1 MAKRSASRKTQQLQK
16 ELYQLQTSGT
26 VVWANF
32 RKTHQDFYRH
42 LAEVYFWWLEALKI
56 PGFLEAEYEKTKRR
70 HREVKYGRNYTRL
83 LVRVWGDNNCSNSDL
98 DRHSRALNKIHK
110 EYLSREAYYAKD
122 GVAKL
127 AQFIENNGGVNGLTG
142 YGSVDSE
149 KIALHKVSINPTP
162 PRATEKQKFEAL
174 LKSASEYYA
183 QSTAPAHAFQT
194 TLPVT
199 DDDLAVVLVRRTAAG
214 YQLLGA
220 TNEKQLVEAA
230 AVVNYKHI
238 FSVLPPS
245 VRSLI
250 ETLRTQCLPPHI
262 LLMQRDL
269 VDETKLKHSDG
280 AKMLSMRRLLY
291 RSERNDFLLSPVR
304 SHSGVVTCAVPKH
317 GVLDQVQ
324 GDVFLSSRARLALEQ
339 LAISNYEFNL
349 YKAEAEDQIR
359 RYKPEDSAS
368 HVLRL
373 QSMAN
378 EDDHLLLDFWQYDRQ
393 LNPSLPQVELDMT
406 GKADWKTDVTLSW
419 LRELSNNIVSKW
431 FASHAN
437 YIKRDHQKVCRLE
450 LGRNNITI
458 GFVNRDG
465 VFEHKH
471 IIPLSKQVPGF
482 VTLNLLFL
490 TKDLMPVLA
499 SVADFEVIGDVQ
511 VSATA
516 HVLLLEFETAAT
528 KFSIAVPTVND
539 KEIRSTKVFTT
550 YEPTVKPDN
559 QFEAVDEEFD
569 FEEEAAIWTSG
580 ASK

>member
-16 ELYQLQTSGT
+16 ELYQLQTNGT

-32 RKTHQDFYRH
+32 RKSNQAFYRH
-42 LAEVYFWWLEALKI
+42 LAEVYFWWVEALKV
-56 PGFLEAEYEKTKRR
+56 PGLLEAEYAKTKRR
-70 HREVKYGRNYTRL
+70 HREVHYGRNYTRL

-98 DRHSRALNKIHK
+98 DRHSRALNKINK
-110 EYLSREAYYAKD
+110 EYLSREPYYAKD

-127 AQFIENNGGVNGLTG
+127 AQFIENSGGINGLTG
-142 YGSVDSE
+142 YGGADSD
-149 KIALHKVSINPTP
+149 KIARDKVSINLTP

-194 TLPVT
+194 ALPVT

-220 TNEKQLVEAA
+220 TNDKQLVEAA

-238 FSVLPPS
+238 FSTLPPS

-262 LLMQRDL
+262 LLIQRDL
-269 VDETKLKHSDG
+269 VDKTKQKHSDG
-280 AKMLSMRRLLY
+280 TKMLSMRRLLY
-291 RSERNDFLLSPVR
+291 RSARNDFLLSPIR
-304 SHSGVVTCAVPKH
+304 THSGVVTCAVPKH
-317 GVLDQVQ
+317 GVLDHVE

-349 YKAEAEDQIR
+349 YKAEAEDRIR
-359 RYKPEDSAS
+359 QYKPEDSAS

-378 EDDHLLLDFWQYDRQ
+378 GDDHLLLDFWQYDREI
-393 LNPSLPQVELDMT
+393 NPPLPQVELDMI

-419 LRELSNNIVSKW
+419 LRELSNNFVSKW
-431 FASHAN
+431 FASHAKN
-437 YIKRDHQKVCRLE
+437 IKRDHQIVCQLE
-450 LGRNNITI
+450 LKRNEITI
-458 GFVNRDG
+458 SYVKRNG
-465 VFEHKH
+465 VFEHKKN
-471 IIPLSKQVPGF
+471 IQLAKPVPGF

-499 SVADFEVIGDVQ
+499 SVADFEVMGDVQ

-550 YEPTVKPDN
+550 YQPTVKREN
-559 QFEAVDEEFD
+559 QFETVDEEFD
-569 FEEEAAIWTSG
+569 YEEEAALWTSG

>member
-1 MAKRSASRKTQQLQK
+1 MATRSASRKTQKLQK
-16 ELYQLQTSGT
+16 ELYQLQTNGT

-32 RKTHQDFYRH
+32 RKSNKAFYRH
-42 LAEVYFWWLEALKI
+42 LAEIYFWWLEALNI
-56 PGFLEAEYEKTKRR
+56 PGLLEAEYEKTNRR
-70 HREVKYGRNYTRL
+70 QREVRYGHNYTRL
-83 LVRVWGDNNCSNSDL
+83 LVRVWGSNNCTNADL
-98 DRHSRALNKIHK
+98 DRHSRALNKINE

-122 GVAKL
+122 GVERIAK
-127 AQFIENNGGVNGLTG
+127 FVEDKGGVNGLTG
-142 YGSVDSE
+142 YAKADGDKDADDE
-149 KIALHKVSINPTP
+149 TRINLTP
-162 PRATEKQKFEAL
+162 PRATEKEKFEAL
-174 LKSASEYYA
+174 LKSASAYYA
-183 QSTAPAHAFQT
+183 QSAAPAHAFQT
-194 TLPVT
+194 ALPVT
-199 DDDLAVVLVRRTAAG
+199 DDDLAVILVRRTAAG

-220 TNEKQLVEAA
+220 TNDQQAVEAA

-238 FSVLPPS
+238 FSALPPS

-262 LLMQRDL
+262 LKIQRDL
-269 VDETKLKHSDG
+269 VDKTKLKHSDG
-280 AKMLSMRRLLY
+280 TKMLSMRRLLY
-291 RSERNDFLLSPVR
+291 RRERNDFLLSPIR
-304 SHSGVVTCAVPKH
+304 SHSGVVTCAEPKH
-317 GVLDQVQ
+317 GALDSVE

-349 YKAEAEDQIR
+349 YKAEAEDRIKQYR
-359 RYKPEDSAS
+359 PEDSAS

-378 EDDHLLLDFWQYDRQ
+378 EDDHLLLDFWQYDWQ
-393 LNPSLPQVELDMT
+393 LNPPLSQVELDMI
-406 GKADWKTDVTLSW
+406 GKADWATDVTLSW

-431 FASHAN
+431 FASHAKH
-437 YIKRDHQKVCRLE
+437 IKRDHQKICRLE

-458 GFVNRDG
+458 SFVKRDG

-482 VTLNLLFL
+482 VTLNMQFL

-550 YEPTVKPDN
+550 YQPTVKPDN
-559 QFEAVDEEFD
+559 QFETVDEEFD
-569 FEEEAAIWTSG
+569 YEEEAALWTSG